1 MAYKQPRV
9 PEYRGNDGAYLKA
22 LILFLKDFTM
32 EAWTA
37 NNRRAG
43 EIRRLGESIEE
54 LKAQMNGGE
63 EG

>member
-9 PEYRGNDGAYLKA
+9 PEYRGNDGAYLKT

-43 EIRRLGESIEE
+43 EIRRLRESIEE
-54 LKAQMNGGE
+54 LKAQMSGGE